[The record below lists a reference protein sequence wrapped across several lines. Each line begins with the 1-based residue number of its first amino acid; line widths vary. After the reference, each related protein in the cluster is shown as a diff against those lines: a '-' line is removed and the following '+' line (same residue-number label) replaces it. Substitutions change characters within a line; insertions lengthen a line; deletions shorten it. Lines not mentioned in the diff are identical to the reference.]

1 MIDETDKLLARP
13 LDAAFT
19 IPVLKRA
26 RTVFYLTEREHTD
39 LQSVVGDSR
48 VNLVELNNGIPPE
61 PKTSSHGQSTVATRP
76 RSSTSH
82 DYRQESD
89 PPGLRRSRKR
99 VVGQRTHGALFDSRT
114 G

>member
-89 PPGLRRSRKR
+89 PPRSSSKPQKSCWTADTRRAFR
-99 VVGQRTHGALFDSRT
+99 
-114 G
+114 